1 MPKTKNK
8 GLLVI
13 ALVAI
18 LAAATTV
25 NYKLSEKSN
34 TASTD
39 TSSSGVINAELV
51 NNSYSE
57 EDVMTSTTG
66 VDSKFFSEYRTQRE
80 NTRSE
85 NISLLEGIVSDS
97 TSTSEMVN
105 NAQQEIINLT
115 KLSEK
120 EMVVENLIK
129 AKGFKDVIVFI
140 HEGYVNVVV
149 DATQLTTAQA
159 SQIQDIAVKEC
170 SVEASKVC
178 IAVSKAK
185 E

>member
-34 TASTD
+34 TASSDST
-39 TSSSGVINAELV
+39 GIINAELV
-51 NNSYSE
+51 STYSE
-57 EDVMTSTTG
+57 EEVMTSTTG
-66 VDSKFFSEYRTQRE
+66 VDSEFFEQYRTQRE
-80 NTRSE
+80 KTRSE
-85 NISLLEGIVSDS
+85 NISLLESIVSDS
-97 TSTSEMVN
+97 ESSDEMVD
-105 NAQQEIINLT
+105 NAQKEIIEMT
-115 KLSEK
+115 QISEK
-120 EMVVENLIK
+120 ELIVENLIK

-149 DATQLTTAQA
+149 DAEQISTAQA
-159 SQIQDIAVKEC
+159 SQIQDIVVKEC
-170 SVEASKVC
+170 GVEVSKVC
-178 IAVSKAK
+178 IALSKV
-185 E
+185 EE